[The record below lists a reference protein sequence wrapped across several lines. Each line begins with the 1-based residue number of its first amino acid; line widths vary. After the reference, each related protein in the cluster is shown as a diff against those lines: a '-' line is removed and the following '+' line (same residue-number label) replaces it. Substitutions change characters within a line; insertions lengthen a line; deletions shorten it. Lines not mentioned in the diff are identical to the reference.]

1 MPTYFDRSPHFRNL
15 TVNINL
21 HKKSDESQ
29 VTIKK
34 PDMKSRD
41 RFYKIYSPLTSK
53 LNPRDDIYLD
63 LKFDIQ
69 TPETIEPL
77 LNLLPSFK
85 LMEMHMENDESI
97 SNKRKYNTIQ
107 FHLLNKSFTYTLKV
121 KKHPNANK

>member
-21 HKKSDESQ
+21 HKKIDKSQ

-34 PDMKSRD
+34 PDMTSRG
-41 RFYKIYSPLTSK
+41 RFYKIYSPLTFK
-53 LNPRDDIYLD
+53 LKPRDDIYLD